1 VAAKK
6 AKRAP
11 ADKLRDNGAEVHVDE
26 EEKNQAA
33 EDIPEKDAQEDAGRT
48 EMEAPEEDNEGG
60 RSPDLKWYVV
70 HTYSGQE
77 GKVKTYLEKAAA
89 EGAANDAIGR
99 VLVPTEEVTE
109 VRRGKRAT
117 VTRKF
122 YPSYVLVEMVMNDD
136 TWQTVSNAPGVT
148 GFVGNRR
155 NPQPLR
161 DHEVERVL
169 DQMEHKRGRPSHEV
183 PFQVGDSV
191 TVVDGPFADFS
202 GVVDEINPERGRL
215 KVMVTILGRPTPVE
229 LDILQVRAL

>member
-1 VAAKK
+1 MVKNDELSDRRVSSDEVPDEGTKAPVDDLEQNSVA
-6 AKRAP
+6 
-11 ADKLRDNGAEVHVDE
+11 E
-26 EEKNQAA
+26 E
-33 EDIPEKDAQEDAGRT
+33 PREDAERT
-48 EMEAPEEDNEGG
+48 ESTVRDGETEDG

-77 GKVKTYLEKAAA
+77 GKVKTYLEKAAVEA
-89 EGAANDAIGR
+89 PMSDVIGR

-122 YPSYVLVEMVMNDD
+122 YPSYVLVEMAMNEE
-136 TWQTVSNAPGVT
+136 TWQMVSNAPGVT

-161 DHEVERVL
+161 EDEVERVL
-169 DQMEHKRGRPSHEV
+169 AQMEHKRGRPSHEV

-202 GVVDEINPERGRL
+202 GVVDEVNPERGRL

>member
-1 VAAKK
+1 MAKK
-6 AKRAP
+6 KDTGGKGIPPDEATEASAEMPVEDQELTAP
-11 ADKLRDNGAEVHVDE
+11 AEPSDIEVGGPEDEVVEAETE
-26 EEKNQAA
+26 EARP
-33 EDIPEKDAQEDAGRT
+33 ED
-48 EMEAPEEDNEGG
+48 M
-60 RSPDLKWYVV
+60 KWYVV

-89 EGAANDAIGR
+89 EAPVSEVVGR

-122 YPSYVLVEMVMNDD
+122 YPSYVLVEMVMNDE
-136 TWQTVSNAPGVT
+136 TWQVVSNAPGVT

-161 DHEVERVL
+161 DDEVERVL
-169 DQMEHKRGRPSHEV
+169 AQMEHKRGRPSHEV

>member
-1 VAAKK
+1 VARKK
-6 AKRAP
+6 DIGDKDTPSREATEAGAEAP
-11 ADKLRDNGAEVHVDE
+11 AEDPELAAPAEQSDVEVGVPEAEVLEAETDE
-26 EEKNQAA
+26 
-33 EDIPEKDAQEDAGRT
+33 
-48 EMEAPEEDNEGG
+48 G
-60 RSPDLKWYVV
+60 RSGDMKWYVV

-89 EGAANDAIGR
+89 EAPVNEVIGR

-122 YPSYVLVEMVMNDD
+122 YPSYVLVEMVMNDE
-136 TWQTVSNAPGVT
+136 TWQVVSNAPGVT

-161 DHEVERVL
+161 SDEVERVL
-169 DQMEHKRGRPSHEV
+169 AQMEHKRGRPSHEV